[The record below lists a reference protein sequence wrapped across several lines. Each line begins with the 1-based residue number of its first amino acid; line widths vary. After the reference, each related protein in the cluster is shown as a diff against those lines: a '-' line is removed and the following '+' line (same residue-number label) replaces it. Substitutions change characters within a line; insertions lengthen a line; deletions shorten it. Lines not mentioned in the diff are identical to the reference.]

1 MAKNPSSKMKSTKK
15 KEKTPAF
22 QAPRGMHD
30 VLPADQQWWERIRK
44 VVDEMASFYNYKRI
58 DTPILEY
65 AELFTRGVGEET
77 DLVQKE
83 MYVVKTKGGDL
94 LALRPEGTASIVR
107 AYIEHGM
114 SRLSQPLKLFY
125 EGPMFRHEN
134 PQAGRFRQFTQ
145 VGLEILGGQNDPV
158 YDAQIILAFERIL
171 SALKISKVN
180 LKVNSIGCRICRPFY
195 KRQLQEYYKRREKEL
210 CADCMRRLSTNV
222 LRLLDCKKEGCQSI
236 KEQAPNFLDK
246 LCTACSH
253 HFQGVL
259 EYLDEL
265 GIAYG
270 LDHRLVRGLDYYSRT
285 VFELFTEGPGSEVG
299 ALPGGGRYDYLFEM
313 LGGRLTPAVGGA
325 VSFERLIAVM
335 KAQEVKLPAKNH
347 RKIFVV
353 YVGDLAKRKALTLI
367 EDLRVAGFSV
377 SEAFGKES
385 LKAQLKIADKEGFP
399 LALILGQKEIYEENV
414 IVRDLRNSLQETV
427 SLNKIVEEI
436 RKRLKEKVQE

>member
-1 MAKNPSSKMKSTKK
+1 MAKNLSSKTKSIKR

-30 VLPADQQWWERIRK
+30 VLPVDQQWWERVRK
-44 VVDEMASFYNYKRI
+44 VVDETASFYNYKRI

-83 MYVVKTKGGDL
+83 MYFVKTKGGDL

-107 AYIEHGM
+107 AYIERGM

-134 PQAGRFRQFTQ
+134 PQAGRLRQFTQ
-145 VGLEILGGQNDPV
+145 VGLEILGGQNDPI
-158 YDAQIILAFERIL
+158 YDAQIILAFERML
-171 SALKISKVN
+171 SALKIGKVN

-195 KRQLQEYYKRREKEL
+195 KRQLQEYYKRHEKEL
-210 CADCMRRLSTNV
+210 CVDCVRRLNTNV

-285 VFELFTEGPGSEVG
+285 VFEFFTEGPGSEVG

-335 KAQEVKLPAKNH
+335 KAQEVKLLAKNH
-347 RKIFVV
+347 RKVFVV

-367 EDLRVAGFSV
+367 ENLRIAGLSV

-385 LKAQLKIADKEGFP
+385 LKTQLKIADKGGFS

-427 SLNKIVEEI
+427 PLNKIVEEI
-436 RKRLKEKVQE
+436 KKRLKEKVQE